1 MTNPRSI
8 PLVLLA
14 CLTLTGGCTTLPGL
28 NVFGTG
34 GALAS
39 PAENAAYQQRRG
51 AVEIIVKSEMNAV
64 LSEIAAGGG
73 PTLTRAFDT
82 AGVPAQDRPARI
94 IQLEGDRGLY
104 EANPGALV
112 TALMLYGG

>member
-1 MTNPRSI
+1 MTKSRFI
-8 PLVLLA
+8 PLAIIAGLPLLA
-14 CLTLTGGCTTLPGL
+14 GCTTLPGL
-28 NVFGTG
+28 NIFGTG

-39 PAENAAYQQRRG
+39 PADNAAYQQRRG
-51 AVEIIVKSEMNAV
+51 AIEIIVKSE
-64 LSEIAAGGG
+64 LSALLNDIAAGGG
-73 PTLTRAFDT
+73 ATLTRAFDT
-82 AGVPAQDRPARI
+82 AGVPTQDRPARI